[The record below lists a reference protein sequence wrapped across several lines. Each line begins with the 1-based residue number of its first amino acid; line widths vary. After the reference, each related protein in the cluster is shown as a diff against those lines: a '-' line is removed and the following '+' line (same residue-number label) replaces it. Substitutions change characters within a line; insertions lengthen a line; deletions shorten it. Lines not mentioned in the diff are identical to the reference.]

1 MGTWLSCLCPSGTCW
16 EESELVSQKQ
26 QAGPAAPHRA
36 QAQRIQQAR
45 HSLLGAKGDNKRRG
59 FRGKQDN
66 LRSTGSSESRP
77 GKGNRT
83 AVERGR
89 VRTPVLDPRAAAR
102 SAQEAPLA
110 QAEAGGA
117 RAGAA
122 G

>member
-1 MGTWLSCLCPSGTCW
+1 M
-16 EESELVSQKQ
+16 
-26 QAGPAAPHRA
+26 
-36 QAQRIQQAR
+36 
-45 HSLLGAKGDNKRRG
+45 
-59 FRGKQDN
+59 
-66 LRSTGSSESRP
+66 
-77 GKGNRT
+77 
-83 AVERGR
+83 ERGR